1 MPESSVSV
9 ARQYA
14 EAAFQ
19 LAVQENKVEG
29 WLEELRVAANVLGED
44 RVRRGLDSPSLSQ
57 SEKMR
62 IVRTSLKGLNPL
74 VLNLISLLLERHR
87 LGLLPVVVAEFD
99 RLLDERRGIVTAEV
113 TTAVPLDSQRTALVA
128 QRLSSLLG
136 KQVRLQTVVDQ
147 SIIGG
152 LIVRVGD
159 KLINGSIA
167 GRLASLRQELA

>member
-44 RVRRGLDSPSLSQ
+44 RVRRGLDSPSIGQ
-57 SEKMR
+57 SEKIR
-62 IVRTSLKGLNPL
+62 IVRYSLKGLNPL
-74 VLNLISLLLERHR
+74 VLNLISLLVERHR

-99 RLLDERRGIVTAEV
+99 RLLDARRGVVTAEV

-128 QRLSSLLG
+128 QRLSSMLG